1 MLDKLDYQSIQIGL
15 KEEVVKKYVKNWIIQ
30 IDNIADI
37 SKKIYQMILN
47 NELAKAKNQLP
58 NKKFILS
65 QILLNIYWS
74 RLELINSD
82 VFFK

>member
-1 MLDKLDYQSIQIGL
+1 MLDKLDYQSIQVGL

-30 IDNIADI
+30 IDNIADFL
-37 SKKIYQMILN
+37 KIYQMILS

-65 QILLNIYWS
+65 QILLNIL
-74 RLELINSD
+74 LEQVRINK
-82 VFFK
+82 FRCLC